1 MNNLRTAATLGILLL
16 AACDGQDSHPSTR
29 LTVQNMSSES
39 VLVYVRYTTAHGVG
53 GEVPLDF
60 GLAATSSV
68 DYTLAEAST
77 LEVKILRS
85 SDLQQ
90 LFLDS
95 WTEKELDDLGDS
107 VTVTLEP

>member
-1 MNNLRTAATLGILLL
+1 MNNLRSAAILGILLL
-16 AACDGQDSHPSTR
+16 AACSDEDSKNKTR
-29 LTVQNMSSES
+29 LVVQNRSSEH
-39 VLVYVRYTTAHGVG
+39 VLVYVRYTPARGVD
-53 GEVPLDF
+53 GEYDLDF
-60 GLAATSSV
+60 GLEAASTV
-68 DYTLAEAST
+68 EYTLVEASK
-77 LEVKILRS
+77 LEVKILRA